1 MQRGTQC
8 MGRETYLA
16 TCDKHIIAL
25 RTSAPLFST
34 RETWSDHQEETVHE
48 DIKEER
54 GEVIARVVVVPE
66 ADLDWNDDGCVQ
78 QEESAHEEHHC
89 AHSK

>member
-1 MQRGTQC
+1 MQRWTQC

-66 ADLDWNDDGCVQ
+66 ADLNWNDAGGRR
-78 QEESAHEEHHC
+78 S
-89 AHSK
+89 

>member
-1 MQRGTQC
+1 

-66 ADLDWNDDGCVQ
+66 ADLNWNDDGCVQ
-78 QEESAHEEHHC
+78 QEEGAHEEHHC
-89 AHSK
+89 PQSK

>member
-1 MQRGTQC
+1 

-34 RETWSDHQEETVHE
+34 RETWSDHQEEAVNE

-66 ADLDWNDDGCVQ
+66 ADLNWNDAGGRR
-78 QEESAHEEHHC
+78 S
-89 AHSK
+89 